1 MASMLTMPLSEEHTL
16 ALRALDIAF
25 VTLGARLPGVPCVRI
40 DNAAAMRTAVHHLL
54 HQGHEQ
60 IAMIAGTEDDRD
72 FGFVSSTVRRA
83 GYREALRSAS
93 ITPGPQVTGA
103 FGIEGG
109 ARAMAS

>member
-1 MASMLTMPLSEEHTL
+1 
-16 ALRALDIAF
+16 
-25 VTLGARLPGVPCVRI
+25 
-40 DNAAAMRTAVHHLL
+40 
-54 HQGHEQ
+54 
-60 IAMIAGTEDDRD
+60 MIAGTEDDRD
-72 FGFVSSTVRRA
+72 FGFVSSTMRRA